1 MSESVN
7 DGEMSLRG
15 HLSEM
20 RNRIIRVMVFFLI
33 GFIAGFYGA
42 SIIVDCLT
50 SMGTKYGYSFVY
62 IAPQELLM
70 VYFSVAFIAAL
81 VISIPAAAREIYEF
95 TKPGLYKR
103 ERTAFKFTLVFGTIC
118 FCVGVAFAYKI
129 CLPFMLYFLINFNTS
144 GVITAS
150 ISIQEYI
157 SFLLT
162 VFMVFGIVFELPV
175 VVVIFTMLGIIK
187 PEYLIKFRKIMIVL
201 IFFVAAI
208 ITPPD
213 PMSQIMVG
221 IPVCILYE
229 ISIILSKLFYKKRVQ
244 SEVTSETK

>member
-81 VISIPAAAREIYEF
+81 VIRVF
-95 TKPGLYKR
+95 TIRKGQLSNLHLC
-103 ERTAFKFTLVFGTIC
+103 LVRS
-118 FCVGVAFAYKI
+118 VFAW
-129 CLPFMLYFLINFNTS
+129 
-144 GVITAS
+144 
-150 ISIQEYI
+150 E
-157 SFLLT
+157 
-162 VFMVFGIVFELPV
+162 
-175 VVVIFTMLGIIK
+175 
-187 PEYLIKFRKIMIVL
+187 
-201 IFFVAAI
+201 
-208 ITPPD
+208 
-213 PMSQIMVG
+213 
-221 IPVCILYE
+221 
-229 ISIILSKLFYKKRVQ
+229 
-244 SEVTSETK
+244 